1 MGARLRR
8 ESLAQDA
15 EKSETASARRS
26 TQKSVQDIRQEGKAS
41 TVQQTYCCSSSQ
53 HPTIPVV
60 VVLKRDH
67 LYHLCSRS
75 HTGFQGSPSSCLVAK
90 HGGGKFEYRG
100 TCAAYSSWKVWQ
112 TFACGNINTCVD
124 LIHMQMRKT
133 MCPLQ
138 RWKGALQA
146 RLLAFP
152 LAVCFQTCL
161 LKMPSISAP
170 CDLQR
175 RLHKRRDKASS
186 ASCGKVQVRI
196 FWSRCNLS
204 HFLTRVVKKVN
215 IWNYFN
221 WQ

>member
-1 MGARLRR
+1 M
-8 ESLAQDA
+8 
-15 EKSETASARRS
+15 
-26 TQKSVQDIRQEGKAS
+26 VGKN
-41 TVQQTYCCSSSQ
+41 
-53 HPTIPVV
+53 
-60 VVLKRDH
+60 
-67 LYHLCSRS
+67 
-75 HTGFQGSPSSCLVAK
+75 
-90 HGGGKFEYRG
+90 EYRG
-100 TCAAYSSWKVWQ
+100 PCAAYSSWKVWQ

-204 HFLTRVVKKVN
+204 HFLTRVVKRSISGTTSIGNEYNHRAFSV
-215 IWNYFN
+215 IYRDVSYVWHL
-221 WQ
+221 